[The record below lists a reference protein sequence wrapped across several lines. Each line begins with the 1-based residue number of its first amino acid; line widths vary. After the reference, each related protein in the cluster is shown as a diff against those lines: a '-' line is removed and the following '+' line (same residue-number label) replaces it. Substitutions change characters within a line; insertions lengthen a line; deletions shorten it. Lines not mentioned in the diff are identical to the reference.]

1 MAQITP
7 KMVKE
12 LRDKTGAGMADCK
25 KALTNAEGDMQAAI
39 EELRKKG
46 AASAE
51 KRADRSANEG
61 IITTKATDDHKKA
74 IIVEV
79 NCETDFVARNE
90 EFVTYVDQVAD
101 AVMNSDVETT
111 EELLKVKVGDNTVEE
126 LHNDIL
132 AKFSEKIEI
141 RKFARMASEG
151 FIADYIH
158 AGSKLAVLIDISVEN
173 PSEEGIAHVR
183 DIAMQIAAMN
193 PSFIDRSQVDTE
205 TIEKEKQI
213 YLEAAIAE
221 GKKPEI
227 AERISTGKLEKYFQE
242 NCLVEQTFVKD
253 SSKNVATVLSE
264 IAEDA
269 KINDFKRFFL
279 GEEA

>member
-1 MAQITP
+1 
-7 KMVKE
+7 
-12 LRDKTGAGMADCK
+12 
-25 KALTNAEGDMQAAI
+25 
-39 EELRKKG
+39 
-46 AASAE
+46 
-51 KRADRSANEG
+51 
-61 IITTKATDDHKKA
+61 
-74 IIVEV
+74 
-79 NCETDFVARNE
+79 
-90 EFVTYVDQVAD
+90 
-101 AVMNSDVETT
+101 
-111 EELLKVKVGDNTVEE
+111 
-126 LHNDIL
+126 
-132 AKFSEKIEI
+132 
-141 RKFARMASEG
+141 MASEG

-227 AERISTGKLEKYFQE
+227 AERISTGKLEKYYQE

-253 SSKNVATVLSE
+253 SSKNVATVLTE

>member
-1 MAQITP
+1 MTKITP
-7 KMVKE
+7 QMVKD

-25 KALTNAEGDMQAAI
+25 KALVNAEGEMQSAI

-61 IITTKATDDHKKA
+61 IVATKTTDDNKKA
-74 IIVEV
+74 IIVEL
-79 NCETDFVARNE
+79 NCETDFVARNQD
-90 EFVTYVDQVAD
+90 FVTYANQVAD
-101 AVMNSDVETT
+101 AVMNSEAATT
-111 EELLKVKVGDNTVEE
+111 EELLQVKVGDNTVEE

-141 RKFARMASEG
+141 KKFQRVTSEG
-151 FIADYIH
+151 YIAEYIH
-158 AGSKLAVLIDISVEN
+158 AGSKLAVLIDVNIEAPNEQAV
-173 PSEEGIAHVR
+173 AHMR

-193 PSFIDRSQVDTE
+193 PTFLDKSQVDTE
-205 TIEKEKQI
+205 TVEKEKQI

-227 AERISTGKLEKYFQE
+227 AERIASGKLEKYYTE

-253 SSKNVATVLSE
+253 STKNVAAVLKE
-264 IAEDA
+264 IADDA
-269 KINDFKRFFL
+269 KINDFIRYFL

>member
-101 AVMNSDVETT
+101 AVMNSNVETT

-141 RKFARMASEG
+141 RKFDVLG
-151 FIADYIH
+151 F
-158 AGSKLAVLIDISVEN
+158 
-173 PSEEGIAHVR
+173 
-183 DIAMQIAAMN
+183 
-193 PSFIDRSQVDTE
+193 
-205 TIEKEKQI
+205 
-213 YLEAAIAE
+213 
-221 GKKPEI
+221 
-227 AERISTGKLEKYFQE
+227 
-242 NCLVEQTFVKD
+242 
-253 SSKNVATVLSE
+253 
-264 IAEDA
+264 
-269 KINDFKRFFL
+269 
-279 GEEA
+279 